1 MPADEIDAQTPV
13 YQLPSEDLAR
23 VQAILVKYQAML
35 DAPFPLNED
44 LSKIS
49 DEYEERLEA
58 VDLRA
63 QIRQEQGR
71 LV

>member
-1 MPADEIDAQTPV
+1 MQADEIEAQTPV

-23 VQAILVKYQAML
+23 VQTMLAKYQTML
-35 DAPFPLNED
+35 DAPFPSNED
-44 LSKIS
+44 LSEMS
-49 DEYEERLEA
+49 DEYQERLEA

-63 QIRQEQGR
+63 QILQQQGR

>member
-13 YQLPSEDLAR
+13 YQLPSEDFAR

-44 LSKIS
+44 LSKMN